1 MFNEIIKNMEV
12 FFVGLATQYGYLGIF
27 LGSFADSIFPLVP
40 SEAVLGLTGVL
51 VGKGVLSGPVA
62 LLVSVFG
69 NLSASVILYYCGKIF
84 GTKFIDKF
92 GKFMSFDRG
101 DLTMAQAM
109 FSKRGYFAVLYCQFV
124 PLLRSLISIPSGLL
138 NLSLPKFLLAT
149 GAGAIVWNSTLI
161 YIGYT
166 LNDKYDEIGK
176 LVAKFGYPLMALSFV
191 VIGGLL
197 WYYIKK
203 IKSLKK
209 LSVE

>member
-12 FFVGLATQYGYLGIF
+12 FFVGLASQYGYLGIF
-27 LGSFADSIFPLVP
+27 LGAFADSIFPLVP

-51 VGKGVLSGPVA
+51 VGKGVLSGPIA

-69 NLSASVILYYCGKIF
+69 NLSASIVLYYCGKIF

-92 GKFMSFDRG
+92 GKLMQFDND

-149 GAGAIVWNSTLI
+149 GAGAIIWNSTLI
-161 YIGYT
+161 YIGYI
-166 LNDKYDEIGK
+166 LNDKYEEIGK
-176 LVAKFGYPLMALSFV
+176 LVSKYGYPLMLIS
-191 VIGGLL
+191 IILISILL

-209 LSVE
+209 STIK